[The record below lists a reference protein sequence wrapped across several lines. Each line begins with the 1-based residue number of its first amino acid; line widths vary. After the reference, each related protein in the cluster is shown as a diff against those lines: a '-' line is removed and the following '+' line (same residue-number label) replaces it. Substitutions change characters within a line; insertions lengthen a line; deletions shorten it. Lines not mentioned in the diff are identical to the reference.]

1 MIRAFASGS
10 GVRWVGWVLAGG
22 LLLCGCKSEKER
34 LAQAQADLTE
44 VTAYVDKLL
53 RIRSSLPPSLSW
65 EVPCQSPEPESPPVV
80 DVFFLDAL
88 SGEGK
93 PENVAY
99 TQSLRSSAID
109 RPLFAAWSRARTL
122 AADKLVRSTDEG
134 VAEVTRQV
142 QRTRQLAARARLG
155 VLLANQFEPPA
166 CDAAGCT
173 AGSLTGWLVVFDQQ
187 QGKPLCYSPL
197 AVRSSAQVQTA
208 EGVPVLIRASA
219 GEAKPAES
227 AAVPS
232 AAGRAMA
239 GDFRQQ
245 VEAAQAAALQ
255 KMKAVGT
262 GTLAAP
268 AK

>member
-10 GVRWVGWVLAGG
+10 GVRWVLAGG

-44 VTAYVDKLL
+44 VRAYVDKLL

-65 EVPCQSPEPESPPVV
+65 EVPCQSPEPESPSVV

-122 AADKLVRSTDEG
+122 AADKLVRSTDDG

-142 QRTRQLAARARLG
+142 QKTRQLAARARLG

-197 AVRSSAQVQTA
+197 EVRSSAQVQTA
-208 EGVPVLIRASA
+208 EGVPVSIRASA

-239 GDFRQQ
+239 RDFRQQ

>member
-10 GVRWVGWVLAGG
+10 GSRWVGWVLAGG
-22 LLLCGCKSEKER
+22 LMLCGCKSEKER

-44 VTAYVDKLL
+44 VKAYVDKLL
-53 RIRSSLPPSLSW
+53 RIRSSLPPALSW

-99 TQSLRSSAID
+99 TQALRSAVFD

-134 VAEVTRQV
+134 VAEVSRQV
-142 QRTRQLAARARLG
+142 QKTRQLAGRSRLA
-155 VLLANQFEPPA
+155 VVLANQFEPPA
-166 CDAAGCT
+166 CDATDCT

-197 AVRSSAQVQTA
+197 EVRSSAQVQTA
-208 EGVPVLIRASA
+208 EGVTVSIKAKA

-227 AAVPS
+227 AAGPS
-232 AAGRAMA
+232 AVGRAMVR
-239 GDFRQQ
+239 DFRQQ
-245 VEAAQAAALQ
+245 VETAQAAALQ
-255 KMKAVGT
+255 KMKAAGT
-262 GTLAAP
+262 GALATP
-268 AK
+268 GK